1 MYYNFFMKLVFGFFL
16 RVFIAFVAAKL
27 ILGHLGADTPG
38 YLVGLTL
45 LFVANTY
52 FFDFLEYYHQGVWR
66 RLQAGRQT
74 SIPAKTDD
82 TTPDATS

>member
-1 MYYNFFMKLVFGFFL
+1 MKRVFGFFL
-16 RVFIAFVAAKL
+16 RLFIAFVAAKL
-27 ILGHLGADTPG
+27 ILGHLEAGTPG

-66 RLQAGRQT
+66 RLKTRGKT

-82 TTPDATS
+82 TTPDAAS